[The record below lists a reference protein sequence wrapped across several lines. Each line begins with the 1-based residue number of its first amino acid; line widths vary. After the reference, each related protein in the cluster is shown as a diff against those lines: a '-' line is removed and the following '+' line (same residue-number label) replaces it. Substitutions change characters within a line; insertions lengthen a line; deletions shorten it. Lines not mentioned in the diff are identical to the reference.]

1 MKKSVITLAL
11 VLVIALLTGC
21 AGTPVVYYSDC
32 TCPTGA
38 HTETQPAPA
47 ESVPVETTAPVE
59 GPVAEGAVKTGLA
72 IIAAAPESKSAGDAD
87 GEAK

>member
-11 VLVIALLTGC
+11 VLVIAMLTGC

-38 HTETQPAPA
+38 HTETTPGGGVV
-47 ESVPVETTAPVE
+47 SVP
-59 GPVAEGAVKTGLA
+59 G
-72 IIAAAPESKSAGDAD
+72 
-87 GEAK
+87 

>member
-11 VLVIALLTGC
+11 VLVIAMLTGC

-38 HTETQPAPA
+38 HTETT
-47 ESVPVETTAPVE
+47 PVETTPASTTAPMSVRALTCC
-59 GPVAEGAVKTGLA
+59 PPSMRAWPSARWRPRASPPTRA
-72 IIAAAPESKSAGDAD
+72 I
-87 GEAK
+87 

>member
-11 VLVIALLTGC
+11 VLVITLLTGC

-38 HTETQPAPA
+38 HTAD
-47 ESVPVETTAPVE
+47 PVETTAPAESTPVE
-59 GPVAEGAVKTGLA
+59 STPVAEGAVKTGVA
-72 IIAAAPESKSAGDAD
+72 IIASAGESLSGGDAD
-87 GEAK
+87 GEA